1 MEECLQ
7 FKQVEEESNDGLVT
21 PSNGIG
27 KVKLWWIYSLGNHRQ
42 LGIGVIR
49 DHLGAVLRAYSKH
62 GEMGLTN
69 EAEKLAL
76 LEGLP

>member
-1 MEECLQ
+1 MDIL
-7 FKQVEEESNDGLVT
+7 
-21 PSNGIG
+21 I
-27 KVKLWWIYSLGNHRQ
+27 GNHRQ

-62 GEMGLTN
+62 GEMGMAN